1 MHTFG
6 TSTIL
11 LVTSLMSI
19 PAFAQ
24 SAPPPP
30 LDYVAV
36 ADPFSL
42 PAGMTFGSTSGV
54 AINSKGTSSCCIADP
69 IR

>member
-1 MHTFG
+1 MQSSR
-6 TSTIL
+6 TSAIL

-19 PAFAQ
+19 SAFAQ

-42 PAGMTFGSTSGV
+42 PAGMTFGS
-54 AINSKGTSSCCIADP
+54 CCIWVP
-69 IR
+69 S